1 MTKNAALSGYDMVL
15 ALSEATINYQFAQLY
30 KQNIIRKS
38 WEVLAGQ
45 ILNPKKDE
53 KPFFITAADADW
65 RAKRD
70 RWVELQRQIEE
81 EEAYEL
87 MSVLKKEHINFDFG
101 WDAQIQPPTISIR
114 DQDAR
119 GLILQIAFKQGQ
131 LYYLPD
137 RTGAVNSYDLKDC
150 VYAFYVPIGKI
161 TVNMDQMIMEADD
174 EMAVLLKESGLS
186 EEDFTIESLFL
197 NFERA
202 DISTFDKSRS
212 KFPEQVALPLQVAVQ
227 NYFNLVV
234 AGSDN
239 PFVLGYGVTRRRIT
253 SQEDAMFQPTS
264 THFSATYSS
273 RQSKEVPV
281 KGQFSAFNFLMMLA
295 NAQPPYDQ
303 NTGILPQS
311 LIELEQDTSST
322 TDGVFAIDEE
332 VFGKYI
338 RFLDD
343 YVASIFAKQ
352 QGVDLH
358 GGFKNGKLTC
368 THHGTR
374 KDDTIDTTYTVT
386 REPVKN
392 RTDPAGIEVRYTIE
406 IKVEVVV
413 NAIVIVKLFEKHINL
428 STSGQYTHDKITE
441 KGQKGSLTFVVKNGK
456 GGRFDLDHSL
466 VKPKIAFDQDV
477 EIFSGNVLQVLLKIL
492 DFIILWPL
500 KIVNAIM
507 NQIAVDLGID
517 NLDNTNAMTERLNNL
532 DVLNQ
537 TNRVILPLGKTY
549 AYKNLRYIPEKK
561 LVAYDISYAPVNE

>member
-1 MTKNAALSGYDMVL
+1 MTKNLALSGYDMVL

-30 KQNIIRKS
+30 KQNIIRKN
-38 WEVLAGQ
+38 WQVLAGQ
-45 ILNPKKDE
+45 VLNPKKDE
-53 KPFFITAADADW
+53 KPFFITAADTDW
-65 RAKRD
+65 KAKRD
-70 RWVELQRQIEE
+70 RWVDLQRQIEAD
-81 EEAYEL
+81 EAYEL

-101 WDAQIQPPTISIR
+101 WDAQILAPTISIR

-161 TVNMDQMIMEADD
+161 EVNMKQMIMEADD
-174 EMAVLLKESGLS
+174 EMAVLLKDSGLS

-202 DISTFDKSRS
+202 DISTFDKARS
-212 KFPEQVALPLQVAVQ
+212 KFPDHVALPLQVAVQ

-234 AGSDN
+234 ADSDN
-239 PFVLGYGVTRRRIT
+239 PFVLGYGVSRRRIT

-264 THFSATYSS
+264 TYFSASYSS
-273 RQSKEVPV
+273 RQSKETPV
-281 KGQFSAFNFLMMLA
+281 RGQFSAFNFLMMLA
-295 NAQPPYDQ
+295 NRQRPHDQ
-303 NTGILPQS
+303 DTGILPQS
-311 LIELEQDTSST
+311 LVELAQDTSAT

-332 VFGKYI
+332 VFSQYI

-352 QGVDLH
+352 EGVNLN

-368 THHGTR
+368 THHGTHI
-374 KDDTIDTTYTVT
+374 DDTIDTTYTVN
-386 REPVKN
+386 REPIKN
-392 RTDPAGIEVRYTIE
+392 RRDPAGIEVRYTIE
-406 IKVEVVV
+406 IKVKVVV
-413 NAIVIVKLFEKHINL
+413 NAIVVVKLFEKQVDL
-428 STSGQYTHDKITE
+428 STSGQYTHDKIKE

-492 DFIILWPL
+492 DFIIMWPL
-500 KIVNAIM
+500 KIVYSIM

-517 NLDNTNAMTERLNNL
+517 NIDNTNAMTERLNDL

-549 AYKNLRYIPEKK
+549 AYKNLRHIPEKR
-561 LVAYDISYAPVNE
+561 LIAYDISYAPVNE